1 MATSGILES
10 KTMNAV
16 TYTPIYGPPADTF
29 AVVTVSIC
37 NKNANSILVRLA
49 VAEDPNIP
57 AAGNYLEYQ
66 AEILPGGVLERT
78 GIVIQNGR
86 TFYAYSTGPTGATS
100 GDPSGTD
107 VVVYGIE
114 TETT

>member
-1 MATSGILES
+1 MATNGILES
-10 KTMNAV
+10 KTFNAL
-16 TYTPIYGPPADTF
+16 TYTSIYGPPADTF

-37 NKNANSILVRLA
+37 NKNTNSIFVRLA
-49 VAEDPNIP
+49 VAVDPAIP

-86 TFYAYSTGPTGATS
+86 TLYAYSTGPTGATTATAS
-100 GDPSGTD
+100 NTD

-114 TETT
+114 TATA